1 MTEKQKVIIGTRSS
15 ELALWQAN
23 FIKQQ
28 IENLFPETEVELKL
42 VKTKG
47 DIILDKALD
56 KIDGKGLF
64 TKELENL
71 LLDGTI
77 DLAVHSLKDM
87 QTEMPNGLLLAAVSK
102 RHKVNDGLLA
112 RRQGMTIEDLPQNA
126 IVATGSTRRRAQLLN
141 LRPDIKTLDLRGNV
155 NTRIKKFLDSNWDAV
170 ILACAGLER
179 INLQQHIS
187 SEIDVNTM
195 LPAVG
200 QGALGIQINQNNEQ
214 LIEICTKLNHQP
226 TFLETS
232 AERAFLT
239 ALGGGCKTPIA
250 AYATTKDSILHISG
264 LVSSGDGRKQV
275 KIDAKGNPED
285 AVKIGKKLA
294 SDLLTAGADEI
305 IKNDFN

>member
-1 MTEKQKVIIGTRSS
+1 MNKKQKVIIGTRSS

-23 FIKQQ
+23 FIKGQ
-28 IENLFPETEVELKL
+28 IENYFPQVKVELKL
-42 VKTKG
+42 VNTKG

-56 KIDGKGLF
+56 KIEGKGLF

-87 QTEMPNGLLLAAVSK
+87 QTEMPDGLLLAAVSK
-102 RHKVNDGLLA
+102 RHKVNDGLIA
-112 RRQGMTIEDLPQNA
+112 RRPGMTIEDLPQNA
-126 IVATGSTRRRAQLLN
+126 VVATGSTRRKAQLLN

-200 QGALGIQINQNNEQ
+200 QGALGIQINQNNKK
-214 LIEICTKLNHQP
+214 LIDICAKLNHP
-226 TFLETS
+226 LSFLETA
-232 AERAFLT
+232 AERAFLA

-250 AYATTKDSILHISG
+250 AYATTKNSMLHISG
-264 LVSSGDGRKQV
+264 LVSSADGQKQV
-275 KIDAKGNPED
+275 KIEAKGKPED
-285 AVKIGKKLA
+285 AVEIGKKLA
-294 SDLLTAGADEI
+294 ADLLAAGADEI
-305 IKNDFN
+305 IKNDFQ

>member
-23 FIKQQ
+23 FIKEQ
-28 IENLFPETEVELKL
+28 IENSFPETTVELKL

-56 KIDGKGLF
+56 KIEGKGLF

-77 DLAVHSLKDM
+77 DLAVHSLKDL
-87 QTEMPNGLLLAAVSK
+87 QTEMPDGLLLAAVSK
-102 RHKVNDGLLA
+102 RHKVNDGLIA
-112 RRQGMTIEDLPQNA
+112 RSQGMTIEDLPQNA
-126 IVATGSTRRRAQLLN
+126 VVATGSTRRRAQLLN
-141 LRPDIKTLDLRGNV
+141 LRPDIQTLDLRGNV

-187 SEIDVNTM
+187 SEIDINTM

-200 QGALGIQINQNNEQ
+200 QGALGIQINQNNEK
-214 LIEICTKLNHQP
+214 LIEIRAKLNHQA
-226 TFLETS
+226 TFLETA
-232 AERAFLT
+232 AERAFLA

-264 LVSSGDGRKQV
+264 LVNSADGRKQV
-275 KIDAKGNPED
+275 KIEAEGKPED
-285 AVKIGKKLA
+285 AVRIGKKLA
-294 SDLLTAGADEI
+294 ADLLAAGADEI
-305 IKNDFN
+305 IKNDFK